1 MELNIVGK
9 NIDVTNALKEHADK
23 RLGKLDRY
31 FNKTAEAHVTMSVVK
46 DTHIVEVTVFLNGGI
61 ILRAEEGTGD
71 MYASIDSVKDKLER
85 QVKKYKTRINRKL
98 RQDGH
103 KMLDPEGSGSIVGED
118 EEDEEYPQIVRTKRF
133 AVKPMSPE
141 EAVMQMD
148 LLAHD
153 FFVFMNSETEE
164 VNVVYKRKDGNYG
177 QIEPEF

>member
-1 MELNIVGK
+1 MELEIVGK
-9 NIDVTNALKEHADK
+9 NMDVTNALKEHAKK

-31 FNKTAEAHVTMSVVK
+31 FSKPPQANVTMSVVK
-46 DTHIVEVTVFLNGGI
+46 DTHIVEVTMFLNGGI

-71 MYASIDSVKDKLER
+71 MYASVDSVQDKLER

-98 RQDGH
+98 RQSGH
-103 KMLDPEGSGSIVGED
+103 KVLDPESFVSEED
-118 EEDEEYPQIVRTKRF
+118 EDEEYPKIVRTKRF
-133 AVKPMSPE
+133 AIKPMSPE

-148 LLAHD
+148 LLGHG
-153 FFVFMNSETEE
+153 FYVFMNADTEE

>member
-23 RLGKLDRY
+23 RLSKLDRY
-31 FNKTAEAHVTMSVVK
+31 FNKSVEAQVTMSVVK

-61 ILRAEEGTGD
+61 ILRAEDGTGD
-71 MYASIDSVKDKLER
+71 MYASIDSVLDKLER

-98 RQDGH
+98 RQGGH
-103 KMLDPEGSGSIVGED
+103 KALAEGIPEEL
-118 EEDEEYPQIVRTKRF
+118 EEDEYPKIVRTKRF
-133 AVKPMSPE
+133 AMKPMDAE

-148 LLAHD
+148 LLGHD
-153 FFVFMNSETEE
+153 FFVFMNAETEE

>member
-31 FNKTAEAHVTMSVVK
+31 FNKTAEAQVTMSVVK

-71 MYASIDSVKDKLER
+71 MYASIDSVLDKLER
-85 QVKKYKTRINRKL
+85 QVKKHKTRINRKL
-98 RQDGH
+98 RQGGH
-103 KMLDPEGSGSIVGED
+103 KTLDPQSIVP
-118 EEDEEYPQIVRTKRF
+118 EEDDEEEYPRIVRTKRF
-133 AVKPMSPE
+133 AIKPMNPE

-148 LLAHD
+148 LLGHD
-153 FFVFMNSETEE
+153 FYVFMNADTEE